1 MRLLLLLI
9 LHSFH
14 YVYSLILTLRSFCQP
29 NTTTPQPLRAPRRR
43 VPKHLSILFV
53 TDSTTSRDTCRT
65 LISESVLN
73 AVEWCR
79 SIGISKLT
87 VYEENDSLMEC
98 LPSIRESLT
107 SNICDSDSS
116 SDSDTEYPLTPPPS
130 DYSESRPLS
139 PSHPSAQ
146 HIPHTTLIIA
156 EKGNET
162 KKSSPAL
169 KHRPQSQQKTPC
181 KPPVTLCIISRK
193 SAKSA
198 IANVAT
204 GIAQSQRSKRTLK
217 TGRPVQPAQVTVDYL
232 NNFLEDEEG
241 LSSPDFM
248 IIHPI
253 VSSRFSAIPELHAFP
268 PWQIRLTE
276 ICAPHSNV
284 PLQPSW
290 SAYNT
295 PSALKEIEFRAALD
309 EFASAEMRL
318 GK

>member
-87 VYEENDSLMEC
+87 VYEENGELPFEFALCPTVAERSFSDSLMEC

-169 KHRPQSQQKTPC
+169 KHRPQCMP
-181 KPPVTLCIISRK
+181 
-193 SAKSA
+193 
-198 IANVAT
+198 
-204 GIAQSQRSKRTLK
+204 
-217 TGRPVQPAQVTVDYL
+217 L
-232 NNFLEDEEG
+232 NFNPHTCLTKFY
-241 LSSPDFM
+241 SSTKDTM
-248 IIHPI
+248 
-253 VSSRFSAIPELHAFP
+253 
-268 PWQIRLTE
+268 
-276 ICAPHSNV
+276 
-284 PLQPSW
+284 
-290 SAYNT
+290 
-295 PSALKEIEFRAALD
+295 
-309 EFASAEMRL
+309 
-318 GK
+318 